1 MGKLGNQHLCRPPKM
16 RCFVLSVAFCMQIVA
31 FRLRCDHNLS
41 DLLKLF
47 LVNNR
52 RYFMSL

>member
-1 MGKLGNQHLCRPPKM
+1 M